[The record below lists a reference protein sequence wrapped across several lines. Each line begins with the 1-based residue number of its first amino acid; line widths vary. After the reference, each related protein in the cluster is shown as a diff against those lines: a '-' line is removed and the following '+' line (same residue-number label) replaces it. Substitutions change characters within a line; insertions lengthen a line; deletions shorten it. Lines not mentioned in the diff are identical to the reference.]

1 MLHNQGQGFLNSAEQ
16 RAYWLMHLREKVW
29 FNAADFFAM
38 LDRFDA
44 APRYRHVND
53 GSRSAMMRA
62 VEALARQRRAAA
74 AREQQL
80 ISSLSRALTQIGYQV
95 VASGDGAGG
104 RSAAAKVSRTPKLE
118 APPRR
123 RRRKMTAAAR
133 KAVGVRMK
141 AYWAKRRKAAAKKG
155 RGKTK

>member
-1 MLHNQGQGFLNSAEQ
+1 MT
-16 RAYWLMHLREKVW
+16 
-29 FNAADFFAM
+29 
-38 LDRFDA
+38 
-44 APRYRHVND
+44 D

-80 ISSLSRALTQIGYQV
+80 ISSLSRALTIGYQV